1 MIIIDFIK
9 LRQEIIERDY
19 ERLNDKQKEAVFTTE
34 GPILVLAGAGSG
46 KTTVIIHKIAH
57 LIKYGKSYNSKNIPS
72 QITEQEL
79 EFLEWYK
86 DGELDELSPEI
97 QSYLSEDTVRP
108 YNILAITF
116 TNKAAGELKQRLVRD
131 LGDAGN
137 DVFAS
142 TFHSMCVRFLR
153 RDIDKIGYEKSFTIY
168 DSADQQTVIK
178 DCLKELDV
186 DDKKYPPKKV
196 ISLISGAKDKLITP
210 DEYSVDT
217 QSDFY
222 LKKVADIYK
231 LYQRKLKNNNALDFD
246 DLITLTVRLFE
257 ECPDVLEYYQNRFK
271 YILVDEYQDTNHAQY
286 KLVSLLA
293 SKSKNLCVVGDD
305 DQSIYKFRG
314 ADISNILGFEEE
326 FENCRTIKLEE
337 NYRST
342 QSILDAANA
351 VIKNNDDRKGKELW
365 TSNGQGEKISLY
377 IADNEHGE
385 AQSVV
390 NHILELGGSLS
401 DTVILYRVNAQSRIV
416 EDTLLRNAI
425 PYKVLGG
432 LRFYDRKEIK
442 DIGSYLR
449 LIVNDTDDI
458 ALRRIINVPK
468 RGIGTTTLDKVA
480 NISAQKNISM
490 FEICINADE
499 YDEFNSSTATK
510 LKKFS
515 DMILGFKKELEEG
528 MGLEL
533 FVKLVMSGSGMID
546 SLKSE
551 KSVENQTR
559 LENLNEFIS
568 MIQES
573 VKENE
578 EISLE
583 QLLENI
589 SLVADIDNYNDAQ
602 DTITLMTLHSAKG
615 LEFPN
620 VFLIGME
627 ESVFPNARSFGVQEE
642 MEEER
647 RLCYVGI
654 TRAKERLFL
663 SSARCRTL
671 FGQTKYNL
679 PSRFLEEIPAELL
692 DRKEDTPLFT
702 AARQGDAQVNS
713 TGTLSSKSISQYQ
726 SASGGFGDSAFFKND
741 TKKTVET
748 GVSYNPGDKVMHR
761 KFGIGVVVSSQEM
774 GKDSLVVVDF
784 EDVGR
789 KKMMAAYANFQKV
802 D

>member
-1 MIIIDFIK
+1 MIDFLKI
-9 LRQEIIERDY
+9 RQEIIERDY
-19 ERLNDKQKEAVFTTE
+19 KILNNKQKEAVFTTE

-72 QITEQEL
+72 KMTEQEL

-86 DGELDELSPEI
+86 DGELDELSPDVLA
-97 QSYLSEDTVRP
+97 YLSEEPVRP

-116 TNKAAGELKQRLVRD
+116 TNKAAGELKQRLIRD
-131 LGDAGN
+131 LGEIGN

-153 RDIDKIGYEKSFTIY
+153 RDIDRIGYEKSFTIY

-210 DEYSVDT
+210 DEYSEET

-222 LKKVADIYK
+222 LKKVADLYK

-257 ECPDVLEYYQNRFK
+257 ECPDILEYYQNRFK

-293 SKSKNLCVVGDD
+293 SRNKNLCVVGDD

-326 FENCRTIKLEE
+326 FDNCKTIKLEE

-351 VIKNNDDRKGKELW
+351 VIKNNDGRKGKELW
-365 TSNGQGEKISLY
+365 TANGEGEKIGLY

-385 AQSVV
+385 AQTVV
-390 NHILELGGSLS
+390 NHIIELGENLCNI
-401 DTVILYRVNAQSRIV
+401 VILYRVNAQSRIV

-449 LIVNDTDDI
+449 LIVNGTDDI

-468 RGIGTTTLDKVA
+468 RGIGATTVDKVA
-480 NISAQKNISM
+480 NIASKNNLSM
-490 FEICINADE
+490 FEVLLNADN
-499 YDEFNSSTATK
+499 YDEFNSSTAIK
-510 LKKFS
+510 LKKFANLV
-515 DMILGFKKELEEG
+515 LGFKKELEDG

-533 FVKLVMSGSGMID
+533 FVKTVMSGSGMVD
-546 SLKSE
+546 SLKAE
-551 KSVENQTR
+551 KTVENQTR

-568 MIQES
+568 MVQES
-573 VKENE
+573 VRNDL
-578 EISLE
+578 EITLE

-602 DTITLMTLHSAKG
+602 DTVTLMTLHSAKG

-627 ESVFPNARSFGVQEE
+627 ESVFPSVRSFGVQEE

-654 TRAKERLFL
+654 TRAKKRLFL
-663 SSARCRTL
+663 SSARRRTL

-679 PSRFLEEIPAELL
+679 PSRFIDEIPDELL
-692 DRKEDTPLFT
+692 DRKEETPSYTRANQSADTPQENG
-702 AARQGDAQVNS
+702 A
-713 TGTLSSKSISQYQ
+713 GTLSSGSVSQYHG
-726 SASGGFGDSAFFKND
+726 SSGGFGDSSFFKKN
-741 TKKTVET
+741 TQNTAKTE
-748 GVSYNPGDKVMHR
+748 VSYNQGDKVKHR
-761 KFGIGVVVSSQEM
+761 KFGVGVVVSSQEM

-784 EDVGR
+784 EGLGQ
-789 KKMMAAYANFQKV
+789 KKMMAAYANFEKV